1 MHKLSVGLF
10 YRWGFG
16 PACTNRNVG
25 CIGMD
30 VELQFLVH
38 SNKDGSIL
46 VPSLDIL
53 VSIFAL
59 GSPVKNF
66 SFSCKLGNR
75 LHDVR
80 IIFNKAWVELC
91 QSVES
96 LNGLDIFRW
105 GLID

>member
-1 MHKLSVGLF
+1 MGEHGSNCDV
-10 YRWGFG
+10 R
-16 PACTNRNVG
+16 R
-25 CIGMD
+25 IGMD
-30 VELQFLVH
+30 VKLQFPVN

-75 LHDVR
+75 FHDAR
-80 IIFNKAWVELC
+80 IIFNKASVELC

-105 GLID
+105 GHIDQGLNLFWV